1 MATAALVDLES
12 VLVIAA
18 ALGELTGSGNC
29 SSGGLGGCSD
39 DSSGSRRTRGSSD
52 CSSGG
57 FGFCAGDGG
66 YSS

>member
-1 MATAALVDLES
+1 VATAALVDLES

-18 ALGELTGSGNC
+18 ALGELM
-29 SSGGLGGCSD
+29 
-39 DSSGSRRTRGSSD
+39 GSSD

-57 FGFCAGDGG
+57 LGFCAGDGG